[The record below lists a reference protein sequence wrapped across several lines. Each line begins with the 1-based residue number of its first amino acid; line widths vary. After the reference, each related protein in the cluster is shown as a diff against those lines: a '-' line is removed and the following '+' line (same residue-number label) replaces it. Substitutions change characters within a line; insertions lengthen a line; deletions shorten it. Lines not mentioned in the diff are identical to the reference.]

1 MLQKIGTPGRLIIV
15 AMLLLGIHFL
25 GSSVRGMLTPA
36 EVVLP
41 EWHLDEMP
49 LELGD
54 WRGQMTE
61 LDDQI
66 FNRIG
71 AAEANDWIYERRDG
85 RTASAHLALF
95 KDLDEGVWHYPANC
109 YKASGW
115 HNIDS
120 REETLFV
127 EGAPERRVSISTW
140 SHSGR
145 TVKVLYWYQLGE
157 HTIFGRLDLGKARL
171 ALAGQATWPPLV
183 KVLLQTD
190 ADNSVEAEQALIDLG
205 GRIHGWLAAK
215 GGLGAEEA
223 AETTEDPGDEELSP
237 MPAVPLD
244 GGDHGGDDPL
254 PPLDPLGSPEPG
266 LPAAS

>member
-1 MLQKIGTPGRLIIV
+1 MLERIGTPGRLIIV
-15 AMLLLGIHFL
+15 AVLLLGIHFL
-25 GSSVRGMLTPA
+25 GSSVRGMLAPA
-36 EVVLP
+36 EVVMP
-41 EWHLDEMP
+41 EWHIDEMP
-49 LELGD
+49 LELGE
-54 WRGQMTE
+54 WRGQITE

-66 FNRIG
+66 FNKIG

-109 YKASGW
+109 YQASGW

-157 HTIFGRLDLGKARL
+157 HTIFGRMDLGKARL

-190 ADNSVEAEQALIDLG
+190 ADNSAEAEEALIDLG
-205 GRIHGWLAAK
+205 GRIHQWLAAK
-215 GGLGAEEA
+215 GGLGAEEIK
-223 AETTEDPGDEELSP
+223 EDPDSEGLSP
-237 MPAVPLD
+237 MPAAPLD
-244 GGDHGGDDPL
+244 GGDDLVPPIEPPGASEPAL
-254 PPLDPLGSPEPG
+254 PLDS
-266 LPAAS
+266 